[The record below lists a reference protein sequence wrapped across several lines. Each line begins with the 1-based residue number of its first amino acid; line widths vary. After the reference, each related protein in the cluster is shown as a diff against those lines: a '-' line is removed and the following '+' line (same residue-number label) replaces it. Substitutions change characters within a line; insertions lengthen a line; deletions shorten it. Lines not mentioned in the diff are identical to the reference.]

1 LIYFSLFIIIILL
14 LLSLIIDRVFFVF
27 FSLIHLIVNLNIYR
41 SANEFNRY
49 SHKHSSSFD
58 SMQVGPHSFTNSF
71 FQVDPNNPSIITLP
85 DGTTAQVQGVATFVP
100 SSQMNVSSDG
110 ITTLTNTSADGNVT
124 TVDLTAVTE
133 STIGHEGHI
142 LLTGEDGQTYPVSV
156 SGMITVPAMY
166 QAVVA
171 NISQIQ
177 GQTDASVQ
185 VHPSDQV
192 CV

>member
-1 LIYFSLFIIIILL
+1 
-14 LLSLIIDRVFFVF
+14 
-27 FSLIHLIVNLNIYR
+27 
-41 SANEFNRY
+41 
-49 SHKHSSSFD
+49 
-58 SMQVGPHSFTNSF
+58 
-71 FQVDPNNPSIITLP
+71 
-85 DGTTAQVQGVATFVP
+85 
-100 SSQMNVSSDG
+100 MNVSSDG

-177 GQTDASVQ
+177 GQNDASVQ
-185 VHPSDQV
+185 VPRLMMKREDCWSLSLSCFFNDP
-192 CV
+192 CE